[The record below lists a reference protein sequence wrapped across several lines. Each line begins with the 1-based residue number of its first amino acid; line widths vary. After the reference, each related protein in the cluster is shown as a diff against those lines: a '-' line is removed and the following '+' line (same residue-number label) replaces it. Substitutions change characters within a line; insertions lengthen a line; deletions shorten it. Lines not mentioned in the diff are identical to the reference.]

1 MNSDNHT
8 NDDAVESQMEEFDP
22 YYKPD
27 DKRRYLLWSS
37 FMLLIMIMTAL
48 ITVLLEKKSIF
59 SYMPNERKQID
70 TTVPRQK
77 LTNIS
82 YDDHALTIDGK
93 RQLLI
98 VGAIHYPRS
107 SPGMWAHL
115 LKQAKEAGINTIDT
129 YVFWNLHEPQEG
141 KFDFDDLLKFL
152 KTAKDEDLW
161 VNLRIGPYVC
171 AGKYYWIIIYRMEFW
186 RIPLLD
192 KRYKWTNSPNLESA
206 IYG

>member
-59 SYMPNERKQID
+59 SYMPNERKKID

-129 YVFWNLHEPQEG
+129 YVFWNLSFPR
-141 KFDFDDLLKFL
+141 DSFL
-152 KTAKDEDLW
+152 SSRAC
-161 VNLRIGPYVC
+161 RIC
-171 AGKYYWIIIYRMEFW
+171 RTI
-186 RIPLLD
+186 
-192 KRYKWTNSPNLESA
+192 SPRFGIGIALH
-206 IYG
+206 